1 MQRLRLRRVTV
12 ILLIRILESRDES
25 SPLFRCQGRWT
36 ASNCPTTSGIAGP
49 CKADPP
55 LRRSHRRG
63 EPLPGGSRF
72 FSKPYDELSITKAMA
87 HLLSS
92 EHPLHGQAPLLKK
105 FVMLRTCRTTFN
117 PGASSSLCPLVQ
129 PQTPSRAAGSFTGPE
144 PAFIQAKS
152 MSLGAKL
159 RHNSVGSDPF

>member
-55 LRRSHRRG
+55 LRGSHRRG

-92 EHPLHGQAPLLKK
+92 EHPYSPTAWSGSFVEEARHAPP
-105 FVMLRTCRTTFN
+105 CRTTFN

-129 PQTPSRAAGSFTGPE
+129 PQTPSRAAGSFSGPQTDILSRR
-144 PAFIQAKS
+144 AHRAHH
-152 MSLGAKL
+152 G
-159 RHNSVGSDPF
+159 NSC